1 MSSWSAAA
9 SRFLVLF
16 LVTLVVLLCAG
27 VRTTPPSAG
36 DAGPNAHD
44 TTLTA
49 GVAAPR
55 PPVLVPT
62 TAVPVDA
69 LTVRLIDDR
78 PRPALPQTADV
89 AANRAPSTDPSGH
102 APHPLRLVGGASGT
116 TTTTAGGDDTVTGDA
131 VAFGALDA
139 GGNGGIGSAT
149 MSGSGSGGSAAAVLS
164 GLNDLAVH
172 AGFTVARATTRTGTI
187 HASVQPLDRPG

>member
-116 TTTTAGGDDTVTGDA
+116 TTTAGGDETVTGDA

>member
-9 SRFLVLF
+9 CRFLVLF

-78 PRPALPQTADV
+78 PRPALPQIADV
-89 AANRAPSTDPSGH
+89 AANRAPSGH

-116 TTTTAGGDDTVTGDA
+116 TTAGGDETVTGDA